1 MYDEDME
8 EIEYADFV
16 EEPEEII
23 YVDTDEE
30 ADEIKYINI
39 QDESE
44 EIEYIN
50 SVEESVEITYVDF
63 EDELEYDDFDETD
76 YDEIEIDEFDSDEE
90 KSVNLPKKESYGE
103 YEDDE
108 QTSSWVNGIFIT
120 LTALGV
126 LAVFVVFGLWFMKE
140 MKTGSNG
147 VSQVESTIHQ
157 SVIEATAEI
166 AENVVAEDKRL
177 TEERKAAE
185 EAARLE
191 AEAAAKAEEEAK
203 KDLGMIFTPVEETV
217 TAKDATNL
225 RDIPSQGED
234 STVMFTL
241 QNGQTATRI
250 GISDKGW
257 SKLEYNGETYYA
269 ISNYLTTDLTV
280 KPQEV
285 VPVDDGIKTVF
296 ALCNEQVTP
305 KIEVNLRTL
314 PSVTNPDA
322 TVVATI
328 RAGEIVTR
336 TGINTDVGW
345 SRVEYN
351 GQTLYCVSSYVYV
364 VQ

>member
-1 MYDEDME
+1 MYGEEHKSKGLDLE
-8 EIEYADFV
+8 EIEYEDIAEGID
-16 EEPEEII
+16 
-23 YVDTDEE
+23 DE
-30 ADEIKYINI
+30 DL
-39 QDESE
+39 E
-44 EIEYIN
+44 EIE
-50 SVEESVEITYVDF
+50 YVDF
-63 EDELEYDDFDETD
+63 EDETEYVDFQDAESS
-76 YDEIEIDEFDSDEE
+76 YVEIEEFEDEDVDFEPE
-90 KSVNLPKKESYGE
+90 VPKKKEKQHKKEPYDA
-103 YEDDE
+103 YADDD
-108 QTSSWVNGIFIT
+108 QKTSAIYVVFIA

-126 LAVFVVFGLWFMKE
+126 VAVLVVFGLWFFKE
-140 MKTGSNG
+140 SDDGEPG
-147 VSQVESTIHQ
+147 VALIHQ
-157 SVIEATAEI
+157 YTVT
-166 AENVVAEDKRL
+166 ENGKIGQNVAETDIRL
-177 TEERKAAE
+177 QEERRAAE

-203 KDLGMIFTPVEETV
+203 KDLGMVFTPVQETV

-234 STVMFTL
+234 STVMLTL

-250 GISDKGW
+250 GVSDKGW

-285 VPVDDGIKTVF
+285 VPEDDGIKTVF
-296 ALCNEQVTP
+296 TACNEQVTP

-322 TVVATI
+322 TVVVTLK
-328 RAGEIVTR
+328 AGEVVTR

>member
-1 MYDEDME
+1 M
-8 EIEYADFV
+8 
-16 EEPEEII
+16 
-23 YVDTDEE
+23 
-30 ADEIKYINI
+30 
-39 QDESE
+39 
-44 EIEYIN
+44 
-50 SVEESVEITYVDF
+50 
-63 EDELEYDDFDETD
+63 
-76 YDEIEIDEFDSDEE
+76 
-90 KSVNLPKKESYGE
+90 
-103 YEDDE
+103 
-108 QTSSWVNGIFIT
+108 
-120 LTALGV
+120 TALGV
-126 LAVFVVFGLWFMKE
+126 IAVLVVFGLWFYKE
-140 MKTGSNG
+140 SDGGEPG
-147 VSQVESTIHQ
+147 VALIHQ
-157 SVIEATAEI
+157 YTVTESGKIGQ
-166 AENVVAEDKRL
+166 NVAETDIRL
-177 TEERKAAE
+177 QEERKAAE

-203 KDLGMIFTPVEETV
+203 KDLGMVFWRVQETV

-234 STVMFTL
+234 STVMLTL

-250 GISDKGW
+250 GVSDKGW

-285 VPVDDGIKTVF
+285 GREDDGIQTVF
-296 ALCNEQVTP
+296 TACNEQGTP

-322 TVVATI
+322 TVVVTLK
-328 RAGEIVTR
+328 AGEVVTR

>member
-1 MYDEDME
+1 MYGEEHKSKGLDLE
-8 EIEYADFV
+8 EIEYEDIA
-16 EEPEEII
+16 EEI
-23 YVDTDEE
+23 DDE
-30 ADEIKYINI
+30 DL
-39 QDESE
+39 E
-44 EIEYIN
+44 EIE
-50 SVEESVEITYVDF
+50 YVDF
-63 EDELEYDDFDETD
+63 EDETEYADFQDADAESDYLEIVEFENEEDVDFEA
-76 YDEIEIDEFDSDEE
+76 EE
-90 KSVNLPKKESYGE
+90 PKKKEKQHKKESYDAC
-103 YEDDE
+103 EDDE
-108 QTSSWVNGIFIT
+108 KTASIVHVIFIS
-120 LTALGV
+120 LTALGA
-126 LAVFVVFGLWFMKE
+126 LAVLLVFGLWFFQE
-140 MKTGSNG
+140 TEGG
-147 VSQVESTIHQ
+147 EPAVALIHQ
-157 SVIEATAEI
+157 YVVSENAKIGRSVVET
-166 AENVVAEDKRL
+166 DKEL
-177 TEERKAAE
+177 QEEKRAAE

-203 KDLGMIFTPVEETV
+203 KDLGMVFSPVQETV

-234 STVMFTL
+234 STVMLTL

-250 GISDKGW
+250 GVSDKGW

-280 KPQEV
+280 KPQDAPPE
-285 VPVDDGIKTVF
+285 DDGIKTVF
-296 ALCNEQVTP
+296 TVCNEQVTP
-305 KIEVNLRTL
+305 KIEVNLRKL

-328 RAGEIVTR
+328 KAGEVVTR

>member
-1 MYDEDME
+1 MYGEEHKSKGLDLE
-8 EIEYADFV
+8 EIEFEDLAEEIDDEDVDFEP
-16 EEPEEII
+16 EEPE
-23 YVDTDEE
+23 
-30 ADEIKYINI
+30 
-39 QDESE
+39 
-44 EIEYIN
+44 
-50 SVEESVEITYVDF
+50 
-63 EDELEYDDFDETD
+63 
-76 YDEIEIDEFDSDEE
+76 
-90 KSVNLPKKESYGE
+90 KKEKKHKKEPYDA
-103 YEDDE
+103 YTDDDKK
-108 QTSSWVNGIFIT
+108 TSAIYIVFIV
-120 LTALGV
+120 LTAIGV
-126 LAVFVVFGLWFMKE
+126 VAVLVVFGLWFFKE
-140 MKTGSNG
+140 SDGGEAG
-147 VSQVESTIHQ
+147 VALIHQ
-157 SVIEATAEI
+157 YTVTESGKFGQSVVETDI
-166 AENVVAEDKRL
+166 RL
-177 TEERKAAE
+177 QEERKAAE

-203 KDLGMIFTPVEETV
+203 KDLGMVFSPVQETV

-225 RDIPSQGED
+225 RDIPSQGQD
-234 STVMFTL
+234 ATVMLTL

-250 GISDKGW
+250 GISNQGW

-285 VPVDDGIKTVF
+285 TPEDDGIKTVF
-296 ALCNEQVTP
+296 TACNEQVTP

-328 RAGEIVTR
+328 RNGEIVTR

>member
-1 MYDEDME
+1 MYGEEHKSKGLDLE
-8 EIEYADFV
+8 EIEYEDLA
-16 EEPEEII
+16 EEIN
-23 YVDTDEE
+23 DE
-30 ADEIKYINI
+30 DL
-39 QDESE
+39 E
-44 EIEYIN
+44 EIE
-50 SVEESVEITYVDF
+50 YVDF
-63 EDELEYDDFDETD
+63 EDETEYAEFQEADAESS
-76 YDEIEIDEFDSDEE
+76 YVEIEEFEDEDVDFEPEE
-90 KSVNLPKKESYGE
+90 PKKKEKQHKKEPYDA
-103 YEDDE
+103 YADHDKK
-108 QTSSWVNGIFIT
+108 TSAIYVVFIA

-126 LAVFVVFGLWFMKE
+126 IAVLVVFGLWFYKE
-140 MKTGSNG
+140 SDGGEPG
-147 VSQVESTIHQ
+147 VALIHQ
-157 SVIEATAEI
+157 YTVSESGKFGQ
-166 AENVVAEDKRL
+166 NVAETDLRL
-177 TEERKAAE
+177 QEERRAAE

-203 KDLGMIFTPVEETV
+203 KDLGMVFSPVQETV

-234 STVMFTL
+234 STVMLTL

-250 GISDKGW
+250 GVSDKGW

-285 VPVDDGIKTVF
+285 VPEDDGIKTVF
-296 ALCNEQVTP
+296 TACNEQVTP

-322 TVVATI
+322 TVVVI
-328 RAGEIVTR
+328 LKAGEVVTR

>member
-1 MYDEDME
+1 MYGEEHKSKGLDLE
-8 EIEYADFV
+8 EIEYEDIA
-16 EEPEEII
+16 EEI
-23 YVDTDEE
+23 DDE
-30 ADEIKYINI
+30 NL
-39 QDESE
+39 E
-44 EIEYIN
+44 EIE
-50 SVEESVEITYVDF
+50 YVDF
-63 EDELEYDDFDETD
+63 EDETEYADFQDAESS
-76 YDEIEIDEFDSDEE
+76 YVEIEEFEDEDADFEAEE
-90 KSVNLPKKESYGE
+90 PKKKEKQHKKEPYDA
-103 YEDDE
+103 YADDDKK
-108 QTSSWVNGIFIT
+108 TSAIYVVFIA

-126 LAVFVVFGLWFMKE
+126 IAVLVVFGLWFYKE
-140 MKTGSNG
+140 SDGGEPG
-147 VSQVESTIHQ
+147 VALIHQ
-157 SVIEATAEI
+157 YIVTESGKIGQ
-166 AENVVAEDKRL
+166 NVAETDIRL
-177 TEERKAAE
+177 QEERRAAE

-203 KDLGMIFTPVEETV
+203 KDLGMVFSAVQETV

-234 STVMFTL
+234 STVMLTL

-250 GISDKGW
+250 GVSDKGW

-280 KPQEV
+280 KPQEA
-285 VPVDDGIKTVF
+285 VPEDDGIKTVF
-296 ALCNEQVTP
+296 TACNEQVTP

-322 TVVATI
+322 TVVVTLK
-328 RAGEIVTR
+328 AGEVVTR

>member
-1 MYDEDME
+1 MYGEEHKSKGLDLE
-8 EIEYADFV
+8 EIEYEGIA
-16 EEPEEII
+16 EEI
-23 YVDTDEE
+23 DDE
-30 ADEIKYINI
+30 DL
-39 QDESE
+39 E
-44 EIEYIN
+44 EIE
-50 SVEESVEITYVDF
+50 YVDF
-63 EDELEYDDFDETD
+63 EDETEYADFQDAESS
-76 YDEIEIDEFDSDEE
+76 YVEIEELEDEDVDFEAEE
-90 KSVNLPKKESYGE
+90 SKRKEKHHKKESYDA
-103 YEDDE
+103 YADDDKK
-108 QTSSWVNGIFIT
+108 TSAIYIVFIV

-126 LAVFVVFGLWFMKE
+126 IAVLVVFGLWFYKE
-140 MKTGSNG
+140 SDGGEPG
-147 VSQVESTIHQ
+147 VALIHQ
-157 SVIEATAEI
+157 YTVSESGKFGQ
-166 AENVVAEDKRL
+166 NVAETDIRL
-177 TEERKAAE
+177 QEERRAAE

-203 KDLGMIFTPVEETV
+203 KDLGMVFSPVQETV

-234 STVMFTL
+234 STVILTL

-280 KPQEV
+280 KPQEAL
-285 VPVDDGIKTVF
+285 PEDDGIKTVF
-296 ALCNEQVTP
+296 AACNEQVTP

-328 RAGEIVTR
+328 RNGEVVTR

-351 GQTLYCVSSYVYV
+351 GETLYCVSSYVYV

>member
-1 MYDEDME
+1 MYGEEHKYKGLDLE
-8 EIEYADFV
+8 EIELEDLA
-16 EEPEEII
+16 EEI
-23 YVDTDEE
+23 DDE
-30 ADEIKYINI
+30 DL
-39 QDESE
+39 E
-44 EIEYIN
+44 EME
-50 SVEESVEITYVDF
+50 YVDF
-63 EDELEYDDFDETD
+63 EDETEYADVQ
-76 YDEIEIDEFDSDEE
+76 DSDAESEYVENIEFENEE
-90 KSVNLPKKESYGE
+90 DVDFEPEESETKKQHKKEPYDA
-103 YEDDE
+103 YTDDDKK
-108 QTSSWVNGIFIT
+108 TSAIYIVFIA

-126 LAVFVVFGLWFMKE
+126 VAVLVVFGLWFFKE
-140 MKTGSNG
+140 SDGGEAG
-147 VSQVESTIHQ
+147 VALIHQ
-157 SVIEATAEI
+157 YTVTESGKFGQSVVETDI
-166 AENVVAEDKRL
+166 RL
-177 TEERKAAE
+177 QEERKAAE

-203 KDLGMIFTPVEETV
+203 KDLGMVFSPVQETV

-225 RDIPSQGED
+225 RDIPSQGQD
-234 STVMFTL
+234 ATVMLTL

-250 GISDKGW
+250 GISNQGW

-285 VPVDDGIKTVF
+285 TPEDDGIKTVF
-296 ALCNEQVTP
+296 AACNEQVTP

-322 TVVATI
+322 TVVVTI
-328 RAGEIVTR
+328 RNGEIVTR

>member
-1 MYDEDME
+1 MYGEEHKSKGLDLE
-8 EIEYADFV
+8 EIEYEDIA
-16 EEPEEII
+16 EELE
-23 YVDTDEE
+23 DE
-30 ADEIKYINI
+30 DL
-39 QDESE
+39 E
-44 EIEYIN
+44 EIEY
-50 SVEESVEITYVDF
+50 VDF
-63 EDELEYDDFDETD
+63 ENETEYADFQDAESS
-76 YDEIEIDEFDSDEE
+76 YVEIEEFEDEDVDFEPEE
-90 KSVNLPKKESYGE
+90 PKKKEKQHKKEPYDA
-103 YEDDE
+103 YADDDKK
-108 QTSSWVNGIFIT
+108 TSAIYIVFIA

-126 LAVFVVFGLWFMKE
+126 IAVLVVFGLWFYKE
-140 MKTGSNG
+140 SDGGEPG
-147 VSQVESTIHQ
+147 VALIHPYTVSESGKIGQ
-157 SVIEATAEI
+157 
-166 AENVVAEDKRL
+166 NVAETDIRL
-177 TEERKAAE
+177 QEERKAAE

-203 KDLGMIFTPVEETV
+203 KDLGMVFSPVQETV

-234 STVMFTL
+234 STVILTL

-285 VPVDDGIKTVF
+285 VPEDDGIKTVF
-296 ALCNEQVTP
+296 TACNEQVTP

-322 TVVATI
+322 TVVVTLK
-328 RAGEIVTR
+328 AGEVVTR

>member
-1 MYDEDME
+1 MYGEENKSRGLDLE
-8 EIEYADFV
+8 EIEYEDFS
-16 EEPEEII
+16 EEM
-23 YVDTDEE
+23 DEE
-30 ADEIKYINI
+30 DL
-39 QDESE
+39 E
-44 EIEYIN
+44 EIEYD
-50 SVEESVEITYVDF
+50 DF
-63 EDELEYDDFDETD
+63 EEETE
-76 YDEIEIDEFDSDEE
+76 YDEIEIEEFEE
-90 KSVNLPKKESYGE
+90 EEGNDGELQDKESLYADGE
-103 YEDDE
+103 KI
-108 QTSSWVNGIFIT
+108 SSMVNGVFIT
-120 LTALGV
+120 LTVLGV
-126 LAVFVVFGLWFMKE
+126 VAVLVVLGMWFLKE
-140 MKTGSNG
+140 KNAENNG
-147 VSQVESTIHQ
+147 VSQAESIVHQ
-157 SVIEATAEI
+157 SVIDANAGI
-166 AENVVAEDKRL
+166 AEHVVAEDVRL
-177 TEERKAAE
+177 AEERKAAE

-203 KDLGMIFTPVEETV
+203 KDLGMVFSPVQETV
-217 TAKDATNL
+217 TAKDVTNL

-234 STVMFTL
+234 STVMLTL

-250 GISDKGW
+250 GVSDKGW

-285 VPVDDGIKTVF
+285 VSEDDGIKTVF
-296 ALCNEQVTP
+296 TACNEQVTP

-328 RAGEIVTR
+328 KAGEVVTR

>member
-1 MYDEDME
+1 MYGEEHKSKGLDLE
-8 EIEYADFV
+8 EIEYEDIA
-16 EEPEEII
+16 EEI
-23 YVDTDEE
+23 DDE
-30 ADEIKYINI
+30 DL
-39 QDESE
+39 E
-44 EIEYIN
+44 EIE
-50 SVEESVEITYVDF
+50 YVDF
-63 EDELEYDDFDETD
+63 EDKTEYADFQDAESSYVEIEELEDEDVDFEA
-76 YDEIEIDEFDSDEE
+76 EE
-90 KSVNLPKKESYGE
+90 SKRKEKHHKKESYDA
-103 YEDDE
+103 YADDDKK
-108 QTSSWVNGIFIT
+108 TSAIYIVFIV

-126 LAVFVVFGLWFMKE
+126 IAVLVVFGLWFYKE
-140 MKTGSNG
+140 SDGGEPG
-147 VSQVESTIHQ
+147 VALIHQ
-157 SVIEATAEI
+157 YTVSESGKFGQ
-166 AENVVAEDKRL
+166 NVAETDIRL
-177 TEERKAAE
+177 QEERRAAE

-203 KDLGMIFTPVEETV
+203 KDLGMVFSPVQETV

-234 STVMFTL
+234 STVILTL

-280 KPQEV
+280 KPQEAL
-285 VPVDDGIKTVF
+285 PEDDGIKTVF
-296 ALCNEQVTP
+296 AACNEQVTP

-322 TVVATI
+322 AVVATI
-328 RAGEIVTR
+328 RNGEVVTR

-351 GQTLYCVSSYVYV
+351 GETLYCVSSYVYV

>member
-1 MYDEDME
+1 MYGEEHKSKGLDLE
-8 EIEYADFV
+8 EIEYEGIA
-16 EEPEEII
+16 EES
-23 YVDTDEE
+23 DDE
-30 ADEIKYINI
+30 DL
-39 QDESE
+39 E
-44 EIEYIN
+44 EIE
-50 SVEESVEITYVDF
+50 YVDF
-63 EDELEYDDFDETD
+63 EDETEYADFQDADAESS
-76 YDEIEIDEFDSDEE
+76 YVEIEELEDEDVDFEAEE
-90 KSVNLPKKESYGE
+90 PKRKEKHHKKESYDA
-103 YEDDE
+103 YADDDKK
-108 QTSSWVNGIFIT
+108 TSAIYIVFIV

-126 LAVFVVFGLWFMKE
+126 IAVLVVFGLWFYKE
-140 MKTGSNG
+140 SDGGEPG
-147 VSQVESTIHQ
+147 VALIHQ
-157 SVIEATAEI
+157 YTVSESGKFGQ
-166 AENVVAEDKRL
+166 NVAETDIRL
-177 TEERKAAE
+177 QEERRAAE

-203 KDLGMIFTPVEETV
+203 KDLGMVFTPVQETV

-234 STVMFTL
+234 STVMLTL

-250 GISDKGW
+250 GVSDKGW

-285 VPVDDGIKTVF
+285 VPEDDGIKTVF
-296 ALCNEQVTP
+296 TACNEQVTP

-322 TVVATI
+322 TVVATLK
-328 RAGEIVTR
+328 AGEVVTR

>member
-1 MYDEDME
+1 MYGEEHKSKGLDLE
-8 EIEYADFV
+8 EIEYEDIA
-16 EEPEEII
+16 EEI
-23 YVDTDEE
+23 DDE
-30 ADEIKYINI
+30 DL
-39 QDESE
+39 E
-44 EIEYIN
+44 EIE
-50 SVEESVEITYVDF
+50 YVDF
-63 EDELEYDDFDETD
+63 EDETEYADFQDVDAESDYLEIVEFENEEDVDFEP
-76 YDEIEIDEFDSDEE
+76 EE
-90 KSVNLPKKESYGE
+90 PKKEKQHKKE
-103 YEDDE
+103 PYEAYTDDD
-108 QTSSWVNGIFIT
+108 QKTSAIYVVFIA

-126 LAVFVVFGLWFMKE
+126 IAVLVVFGLWFYKE
-140 MKTGSNG
+140 SDGG
-147 VSQVESTIHQ
+147 EPEVALIHQ
-157 SVIEATAEI
+157 YTVTESGKIGQ
-166 AENVVAEDKRL
+166 NVAETDIRL
-177 TEERKAAE
+177 QEERKAAE

-203 KDLGMIFTPVEETV
+203 KDLGMVFSPVQETV

-234 STVMFTL
+234 STVMLTL

-250 GISDKGW
+250 GVSDKGW

-285 VPVDDGIKTVF
+285 VPEDDGIKTVF
-296 ALCNEQVTP
+296 TACNEQVTP

-322 TVVATI
+322 TVVVTLK
-328 RAGEIVTR
+328 AGEVVTR

>member
-1 MYDEDME
+1 MYSEEHKSKGLDLE
-8 EIEYADFV
+8 EIEYEDIA
-16 EEPEEII
+16 EEI
-23 YVDTDEE
+23 DDE
-30 ADEIKYINI
+30 DL
-39 QDESE
+39 E
-44 EIEYIN
+44 EIE
-50 SVEESVEITYVDF
+50 YVDF
-63 EDELEYDDFDETD
+63 EDETGYTDFQDVDAESDYLEIVEFENEEDVDFEP
-76 YDEIEIDEFDSDEE
+76 EE
-90 KSVNLPKKESYGE
+90 SKKKGKQHKKEPYDA
-103 YEDDE
+103 YADDDKK
-108 QTSSWVNGIFIT
+108 TSAIYVVFIA

-126 LAVFVVFGLWFMKE
+126 VAVLVVFGLWFFKE
-140 MKTGSNG
+140 SDDGETG
-147 VSQVESTIHQ
+147 VALIHQ
-157 SVIEATAEI
+157 YTVSESGKFGQD
-166 AENVVAEDKRL
+166 VAETDIRL
-177 TEERKAAE
+177 QEERRAAE

-203 KDLGMIFTPVEETV
+203 KDLGMVFSPVQETV

-234 STVMFTL
+234 STVMLTL

-250 GISDKGW
+250 GVSDKGW

-280 KPQEV
+280 KPQEA
-285 VPVDDGIKTVF
+285 VPEDDGIKTVF
-296 ALCNEQVTP
+296 TACNEQVTP

-322 TVVATI
+322 TVVVTLK
-328 RAGEIVTR
+328 AGEVVTR

>member
-1 MYDEDME
+1 MYGEEHKSKGLDLE
-8 EIEYADFV
+8 EIEFEDIAEEPKKKEKQHKKEPYDAYADDDQKTSA
-16 EEPEEII
+16 I
-23 YVDTDEE
+23 YIV
-30 ADEIKYINI
+30 
-39 QDESE
+39 
-44 EIEYIN
+44 
-50 SVEESVEITYVDF
+50 
-63 EDELEYDDFDETD
+63 
-76 YDEIEIDEFDSDEE
+76 
-90 KSVNLPKKESYGE
+90 
-103 YEDDE
+103 
-108 QTSSWVNGIFIT
+108 FIA

-126 LAVFVVFGLWFMKE
+126 IAVLVVFGLWFYKE
-140 MKTGSNG
+140 SDGGEPG
-147 VSQVESTIHQ
+147 VALIHQ
-157 SVIEATAEI
+157 YTVSESGKFGQ
-166 AENVVAEDKRL
+166 NVAETDIRL
-177 TEERKAAE
+177 QEERRAAE

-203 KDLGMIFTPVEETV
+203 KDLGMVFSPVQETV

-234 STVMFTL
+234 STVMLTL
-241 QNGQTATRI
+241 QNGQAAMRI
-250 GISDKGW
+250 GVSDKGW

-285 VPVDDGIKTVF
+285 VPEDDGIKTVF
-296 ALCNEQVTP
+296 TACNEQVTP

-322 TVVATI
+322 TVVVTLK
-328 RAGEIVTR
+328 AGEVVTR

>member
-1 MYDEDME
+1 MYGEEHKSKGLDLEEIEYEDIAEEIDDEDLE
-8 EIEYADFV
+8 EIEYADF
-16 EEPEEII
+16 EDETEYADFQDAESS
-23 YVDTDEE
+23 YV
-30 ADEIKYINI
+30 
-39 QDESE
+39 
-44 EIEYIN
+44 EIE
-50 SVEESVEITYVDF
+50 EF
-63 EDELEYDDFDETD
+63 EDEDADFEA
-76 YDEIEIDEFDSDEE
+76 EE
-90 KSVNLPKKESYGE
+90 PKKKEKQHKKEPYDA
-103 YEDDE
+103 YADDDKK
-108 QTSSWVNGIFIT
+108 TSAIYVVFIA

-126 LAVFVVFGLWFMKE
+126 IAVLVVFGLWFYKE
-140 MKTGSNG
+140 SDGGEPG
-147 VSQVESTIHQ
+147 VALIHQ
-157 SVIEATAEI
+157 YTVSESGKFGQD
-166 AENVVAEDKRL
+166 VAETDIRL
-177 TEERKAAE
+177 QEERRAAE

-203 KDLGMIFTPVEETV
+203 KDLGMVFTPVQETV

-234 STVMFTL
+234 STVMLTL

-250 GISDKGW
+250 GVSDKGW

-285 VPVDDGIKTVF
+285 VPEDDGIKTVF
-296 ALCNEQVTP
+296 TACNEQVTP
-305 KIEVNLRTL
+305 KIEVNLRAL

-322 TVVATI
+322 TVVVTLK
-328 RAGEIVTR
+328 AGEVVTR